1 MLHPQVCETSC
12 SPRFLNNIRIVDL
25 FPFLVLLCMIIS
37 PQGAASDAL
46 YFGNVSMIKL
56 EFSLV
61 SRDAADTGAV
71 SEVDQPLRCF
81 FYLSPRLSLTCV
93 AVYNNSSLFLLASCF
108 V

>member
-1 MLHPQVCETSC
+1 
-12 SPRFLNNIRIVDL
+12 
-25 FPFLVLLCMIIS
+25 MIIS

-93 AVYNNSSLFLLASCF
+93 VVYNNSSLFSSCILF
-108 V
+108 RLKTGRKLGRHVVTL